1 MQLVN
6 RLSASD
12 REETGAELMRKYDK
26 DKDGSFSID
35 EVAVIVSDVQK
46 ERRAKKNYK
55 KMACLLVAIVL
66 FVLGGNAGLTVAVVY
81 LTQQI
86 DTNSESGVASTPS
99 GKIVKTGQ
107 IGVVSGPLLP
117 VHQRRLR
124 NAGGRRLVEILQIDQ
139 PQVLAV
145 AQSNENTFAIKLET
159 DPDDSGNV
167 ATLNLIGNVISQSKN
182 SASNTMTYNVQ
193 VNQPAST
200 SVFNILVRCVIS
212 GGDCSV
218 LDNTPGASGRMRE
231 LTAEEEGSMR
241 RRLSRISGAATDVA
255 STKPRLG
262 LSRGSVQSAPTLVGR
277 NVTKAFDDEADEELG
292 CVLYHCFA
300 REPDCEE
307 PAHDNMCT
315 RWSANGTTCE
325 APLCRF
331 MDDQL
336 LGDANVLASHA
347 MTRIGVRASAGAIS
361 SIPLAAFLLA
371 HRRGLQRG
379 SGGLC

>member
-1 MQLVN
+1 MQHVN
-6 RLSASD
+6 RLSASS
-12 REETGAELMRKYDK
+12 REETAAELMHKYDK

-55 KMACLLVAIVL
+55 KMSCLLVAIVL

-124 NAGGRRLVEILQIDQ
+124 NAGGPRLVEILQIDQ

-167 ATLNLIGNVISQSKN
+167 ATLNLIGHAISQKK
-182 SASNTMTYNVQ
+182 
-193 VNQPAST
+193 
-200 SVFNILVRCVIS
+200 
-212 GGDCSV
+212 
-218 LDNTPGASGRMRE
+218 RE
-231 LTAEEEGSMR
+231 QCLQHDDLQCPSEPTR
-241 RRLSRISGAATDVA
+241 VH
-255 STKPRLG
+255 LG
-262 LSRGSVQSAPTLVGR
+262 LQYFGPMR
-277 NVTKAFDDEADEELG
+277 
-292 CVLYHCFA
+292 Y
-300 REPDCEE
+300 
-307 PAHDNMCT
+307 
-315 RWSANGTTCE
+315 
-325 APLCRF
+325 
-331 MDDQL
+331 
-336 LGDANVLASHA
+336 
-347 MTRIGVRASAGAIS
+347 
-361 SIPLAAFLLA
+361 
-371 HRRGLQRG
+371 QRG
-379 SGGLC
+379 RLQCS